1 MPEPND
7 PVGGDDAP
15 FARDDKKN
23 PGRYPEL
30 KDEVNHAAIPVLN
43 DPVSTGEFE
52 TNVPVLNEMVDT
64 DEQPV
69 ESTG

>member
-1 MPEPND
+1 MLNPH
-7 PVGGDDAP
+7 
-15 FARDDKKN
+15 FS

-30 KDEVNHAAIPVLN
+30 KDEVNRAAIPVLN

-52 TNVPVLNEMVDT
+52 TNVPVLDEIVDT